1 MSVGT
6 DGVRLPTNIRQ
17 RVTNGTLTVE
27 NVQRSSDQGTYS
39 CTARNK
45 QNFTAQRSVDI
56 RVLGK
61 YSRNYWN
68 YDDDDDDVDEIRIIG
83 GGIVIEVLK
92 VYRKMYFPCNIRQLN
107 FNIFMGALYIY
118 ILYIYC
124 VYIYTY
130 TYILYTKLLSLFSL
144 IK

>member
-27 NVQRSSDQGTYS
+27 NVQRTSDQGTYS

-45 QNFTAQRSVDI
+45 QNYTAQRSVDI

-61 YSRNYWN
+61 FSRNYWN
-68 YDDDDDDVDEIRIIG
+68 DDDDDDDDVDEIRIIVG
-83 GGIVIEVLK
+83 GNVMEIQK
-92 VYRKMYFPCNIRQLN
+92 VYSKIYFPRNMRQFN
-107 FNIFMGALYIY
+107 FSIFMGALYIY
-118 ILYIYC
+118 ILCVYIYIYVHIVYIYC
-124 VYIYTY
+124 VFIH
-130 TYILYTKLLSLFSL
+130 LL
-144 IK
+144 